1 MNIYNLFSKAPAP
14 KGIENRKAH
23 IIGGGIAGLAAA
35 VFLIDDA
42 SMPGENIT
50 IYEKRK
56 SVGGCCDAFE
66 NAMGYVCP
74 GERELEPFMEC
85 LWYLCSKIPS
95 LDDPSVSV
103 LDESV
108 RANKDTPIHS
118 ECRILRNRGQIYEEI
133 HDYRLSPE
141 LLLKMEHFTSMPEKE
156 LEDLTIE
163 DYFGKDSEFFHSSLW
178 WCYHSMLAFKPYH
191 SALEAQRYFNRFG
204 LLNRLEYMEGILHT
218 KRNENDSIIKP
229 ITKWLTEKGVT
240 ICTDTAVYDLDMD
253 AGCNTVFGIK
263 IRGKDTVSVRP
274 EDYVFLTSG
283 SMMTKARYGD
293 NTHIAETDRSTDDL
307 GLFTIWKNLARRNK
321 KFGNPDK
328 FLGNIDKTKW
338 MSFFLTV
345 EGYPQF
351 FDRLEKMTGSKRGT
365 GGGITFMDSG
375 WEMSLVIY
383 DREYYPDQKQKNRDV
398 LWGDGLFGERIGSYI
413 KKPMAECTGN
423 EIIEEMLYHFN
434 MLDMK
439 DDVLKHAYVSTC
451 MMPYITSQFMPRK
464 EIDRP
469 KIIPDGCTNLA
480 FIGQYVEVPR
490 DVVFTIETS
499 VRTPLEA
506 VYMLTGLD
514 KEIIEVNPARY
525 DLRYMVE
532 RVKKFAG
539 IKGEIK
545 ETDIPKINPVK
556 LFFARK
562 KLKKLILKK
571 LNDIPP
577 YYIMYPGRDK
587 SVALKDSVFSP
598 QFPKYKK

>member
-240 ICTDTAVYDLDMD
+240 ICTDPAVYDLDMD

-587 SVALKDSVFSP
+587 SVALKDSVLSP

>member
-1 MNIYNLFSKAPAP
+1 
-14 KGIENRKAH
+14 
-23 IIGGGIAGLAAA
+23 
-35 VFLIDDA
+35 
-42 SMPGENIT
+42 
-50 IYEKRK
+50 
-56 SVGGCCDAFE
+56 
-66 NAMGYVCP
+66 
-74 GERELEPFMEC
+74 
-85 LWYLCSKIPS
+85 
-95 LDDPSVSV
+95 
-103 LDESV
+103 
-108 RANKDTPIHS
+108 
-118 ECRILRNRGQIYEEI
+118 
-133 HDYRLSPE
+133 
-141 LLLKMEHFTSMPEKE
+141 
-156 LEDLTIE
+156 
-163 DYFGKDSEFFHSSLW
+163 
-178 WCYHSMLAFKPYH
+178 
-191 SALEAQRYFNRFG
+191 
-204 LLNRLEYMEGILHT
+204 
-218 KRNENDSIIKP
+218 
-229 ITKWLTEKGVT
+229 
-240 ICTDTAVYDLDMD
+240 
-253 AGCNTVFGIK
+253 
-263 IRGKDTVSVRP
+263 
-274 EDYVFLTSG
+274 
-283 SMMTKARYGD
+283 MTKARYGD

-587 SVALKDSVFSP
+587 SVALKDSVLSP

>member
-1 MNIYNLFSKAPAP
+1 MNIYNLFSKAPP
-14 KGIENRKAH
+14 PEGIADKKAH
-23 IIGGGIAGLAAA
+23 IIGGGIAGLSAA

-50 IYEKRK
+50 IYEKRGAL
-56 SVGGCCDAFE
+56 GGCCDATC
-66 NAMGYVCP
+66 NAEGYICP

-95 LDDPSVSV
+95 LEDASKSI
-103 LDESV
+103 LDEAV
-108 RANKDTPIHS
+108 QANKDVPIHS
-118 ECRILRNRGQIYEEI
+118 ECRLLINQGHIYEKV
-133 HDYRLSPE
+133 HDYKFSPE
-141 LLLKMEHFTSMPEKE
+141 LALKMELFLSTPEKE

-204 LLNRLEYMEGILHT
+204 LTSRLDYLEGILHT

-229 ITKWLTEKGVT
+229 IRKLLEQKGVT
-240 ICTDTAVYDLDMD
+240 FRMNTAVYDLDMD
-253 AGCNTVFGIK
+253 SACNTVHGIK
-263 IRGKDTVSVRP
+263 IRSQDTVPVSDR
-274 EDYVFLTSG
+274 DLVFLTSG
-283 SMMTKARYGD
+283 SLMTKARYGD

-307 GLFTIWKNLARRNK
+307 GLFTIWKNLAARNK

-328 FLGNIDKTKW
+328 FLGKIDQTKW

-345 EGYPQF
+345 KDYPQF
-351 FDRLEKMTGSKRGT
+351 FDRLEKMTGSRRGT

-383 DREYYPDQKQKNRDV
+383 DREYYPDQAEKNRDV

-439 DDVLKHAYVSTC
+439 DEVLAHSYISTC

-469 KIIPDGCTNLA
+469 KIVPDGCTNLA
-480 FIGQYVEVPR
+480 FIGQYVEVPG

-499 VRTPLEA
+499 VRTPLQA
-506 VYMLTGLD
+506 VYQLTKLD

-525 DLRYMVE
+525 DVRYIIE
-532 RVKKFAG
+532 RVKKFSG
-539 IKGEIK
+539 IKGEI
-545 ETDIPKINPVK
+545 TTQDIPKVNLLK

-562 KLKKLILKK
+562 KIGKILLQKI
-571 LNDIPP
+571 NEIPP

-587 SVALKDSVFSP
+587 SVARKDSVLHP
-598 QFPKYKK
+598 QFPKYKG

>member
-218 KRNENDSIIKP
+218 KRNENDSIIKS

-253 AGCNTVFGIK
+253 AGCNTVLGIK

-587 SVALKDSVFSP
+587 SVALKDSVLSP